1 MVNIGETF
9 KTGNAVVATLP
20 VGTVLQVVGQ
30 GQLQVGVV
38 PVGGLEEDIEGDEPF
53 DPQPGDEIYIPSKD
67 RVGLVV
73 RAGMTIANFVK
84 EGEILYLDNDEAV
97 VRSVKVSD
105 CEAVVS

>member
-30 GQLQVGVV
+30 GQLQVGTA
-38 PVGGLEEDIEGDEPF
+38 PLGTNEDYEETEPF
-53 DPQPGDEIYIPSKD
+53 NPEPGDEIYIPSKD
-67 RVGLVV
+67 RYGLVM
-73 RAGMTIANFVK
+73 RAGMTVADFVK
-84 EGEILYLDNDEAV
+84 EDEILYVDKDEAV

-105 CEAVVS
+105 CEAVV